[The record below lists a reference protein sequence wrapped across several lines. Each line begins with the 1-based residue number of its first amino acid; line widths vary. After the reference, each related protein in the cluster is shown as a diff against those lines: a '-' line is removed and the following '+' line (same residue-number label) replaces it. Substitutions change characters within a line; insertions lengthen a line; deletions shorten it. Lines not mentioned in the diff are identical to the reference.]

1 MSAALID
8 ARDLHTY
15 YDDSHILRGVSLR
28 LRAGETVGLM
38 GRNGMGK
45 STLIRTLMGLVKPRR
60 GTILIDGRDMTGAAT
75 FRIART
81 GIAYVPEGRG
91 IFASLRVAENLSIAA
106 RPGIDGSVAWDIP
119 RVLQLFP
126 RLAERIGNGGDQ
138 LSGGEQQMLAIARA
152 LVTNPRILILDEA
165 TEGLAPLIRDEIWH
179 TIRLV
184 RDSGIATLLV
194 DKTVAE
200 VTAVADRVMVLVKG
214 ETVFE
219 GRPTALMADADR
231 MHGWLGV

>member
-1 MSAALID
+1 MSELLTLENVESGHGEAIV
-8 ARDLHTY
+8 
-15 YDDSHILRGVSLR
+15 IRGVFLQLAPGQSLA
-28 LRAGETVGLM
+28 LL
-38 GRNGMGK
+38 GRNGVGK
-45 STLIRTLMGLVKPRR
+45 TTLLDTIIGVTRHRG
-60 GTILIDGRDMTGAAT
+60 GTIRFAGRDITRLKPEARAA
-75 FRIART
+75 A
-81 GIAYVPEGRG
+81 GIGWVPQERN
-91 IFASLRVAENLSIAA
+91 IFKSLTVEENLTAVR
-106 RPGIDGSVAWDIP
+106 RPGPWNV
-119 RVLQLFP
+119 VKLYQLFP
-126 RLAERIGNGGDQ
+126 RLAERRRNLGSQ

>member
-60 GTILIDGRDMTGAAT
+60 GSILIDGRDMTGAAT

-138 LSGGEQQMLAIARA
+138 LSGGEQQMLAIRA
-152 LVTNPRILILDEA
+152 SSFWTKRRKGWRHSFA
-165 TEGLAPLIRDEIWH
+165 TK
-179 TIRLV
+179 
-184 RDSGIATLLV
+184 SGTPSASCATAASRRCWSTRRWP
-194 DKTVAE
+194 K
-200 VTAVADRVMVLVKG
+200 
-214 ETVFE
+214 
-219 GRPTALMADADR
+219 
-231 MHGWLGV
+231 